1 MVMQAVFS
9 WTARGNKARLLCR
22 GVLLTLLLALVRGA
36 CAESSVTAYG
46 GYVVG
51 GSVTDSIT
59 GQTLDVLD
67 APSYALALDFG
78 LDPRSQVQ
86 VFFNHQQTHL
96 QASAFVPGNP
106 QIGLGISYLQL
117 GGTYFIDG
125 IGHGVYVMGG
135 VGVTYMS
142 PSVSDLSS
150 ETRLSLN
157 VGLGYMIPLGKHLG
171 IRFEARG
178 YATLLNND
186 GGIFCGSNKG
196 CVITIN
202 GQGFYQGEGLV
213 GLAVRF

>member
-1 MVMQAVFS
+1 MQASFPR
-9 WTARGNKARLLCR
+9 TARGRKAHLWCC
-22 GVLLTLLLALVRGA
+22 GVLLPLLLVLARGV
-36 CAESSVTAYG
+36 CAENSVTVYG
-46 GYVVG
+46 GYVFG
-51 GSVTDSIT
+51 GSVTDSTT
-59 GQTLDVLD
+59 GQTVDVLE

-86 VFFNHQQTHL
+86 VFFNHQQTHI
-96 QASAFVPGNP
+96 QAPSLVPASP

-125 IGHGVYVMGG
+125 IGHGVYVVGG

-157 VGLGYMIPLGKHLG
+157 AGIGYMIPLGEHFG

-178 YATLLNND
+178 YATLLNNN

>member
-1 MVMQAVFS
+1 MHAAFPWRV
-9 WTARGNKARLLCR
+9 RGKKVWLWCR
-22 GVLLTLLLALVRGA
+22 GVLLALLVILARGV

-46 GYVVG
+46 GYVFG
-51 GSVTDSIT
+51 GSVTDSTT
-59 GQTLDVLD
+59 GQTVDVLD

-86 VFFNHQQTHL
+86 VFFNHQQTHI
-96 QASAFVPGNP
+96 QAPSFASGSPK
-106 QIGLGISYLQL
+106 IGLGISYLQL

-125 IGHGVYVMGG
+125 IGHGVYVVGG
-135 VGVTYMS
+135 VGATYMS

-157 VGLGYMIPLGKHLG
+157 AGIGYMIPLGKHFG

-186 GGIFCGSNKG
+186 GGIFCASNKG

-213 GLAVRF
+213 GLTVRF

>member
-1 MVMQAVFS
+1 MHAAFP
-9 WTARGNKARLLCR
+9 WTVRGKKVWLWCR
-22 GVLLTLLLALVRGA
+22 GVLLALLVILARGV

-46 GYVVG
+46 GYVFG
-51 GSVTDSIT
+51 GSVTDSTT
-59 GQTLDVLD
+59 GQTVDVLD

-86 VFFNHQQTHL
+86 VFFNHQQTHI
-96 QASAFVPGNP
+96 QAPSFLSGSP

-157 VGLGYMIPLGKHLG
+157 AGIGYMIPLGKHFG

-178 YATLLNND
+178 YATLLTTTAA
-186 GGIFCGSNKG
+186 FSAPVTK
-196 CVITIN
+196 
-202 GQGFYQGEGLV
+202 
-213 GLAVRF
+213 AA

>member
-1 MVMQAVFS
+1 MHAAFPWRV
-9 WTARGNKARLLCR
+9 RGKKVWLWCR
-22 GVLLTLLLALVRGA
+22 GVLLALLVILARGV

-46 GYVVG
+46 GYVFG
-51 GSVTDSIT
+51 GSVTDSTT
-59 GQTLDVLD
+59 GQTVDVLD

-86 VFFNHQQTHL
+86 VFFNHQQTHI
-96 QASAFVPGNP
+96 QAPSFLSGSP

-157 VGLGYMIPLGKHLG
+157 AGIGYMIPLGKHFG

-178 YATLLNND
+178 YATLLNNN

>member
-1 MVMQAVFS
+1 MVMQAAS
-9 WTARGNKARLLCR
+9 PWAARGNTVRLLCR
-22 GVLLTLLLALVRGA
+22 AVLLALFLAFARSA
-36 CAESSVTAYG
+36 YAESSVTAYG
-46 GYVVG
+46 GYVFG
-51 GSVTDSIT
+51 GSVTDT
-59 GQTLDVLD
+59 TTNQTLDVLD

-86 VFFNHQQTHL
+86 VFFNHQQTHI
-96 QASAFVPGNP
+96 QAASFVPNSP
-106 QIGLGISYLQL
+106 QIGVGLSYLQI

-125 IGHGVYVMGG
+125 IGHGVYVVGG

-157 VGLGYMIPLGKHLG
+157 VGLGYMVPLGKHFG

-178 YATLLNND
+178 FATLLNND
-186 GGIFCGSNKG
+186 GGMFCGSNKG

-202 GQGFYQGEGLV
+202 GQALYQGEGLV
-213 GLAVRF
+213 GLSVRF

>member
-1 MVMQAVFS
+1 V
-9 WTARGNKARLLCR
+9 
-22 GVLLTLLLALVRGA
+22 
-36 CAESSVTAYG
+36 
-46 GYVVG
+46 
-51 GSVTDSIT
+51 
-59 GQTLDVLD
+59 DVLE

-86 VFFNHQQTHL
+86 VFFNHQQTHI
-96 QASAFVPGNP
+96 QAPSLVPASP

-157 VGLGYMIPLGKHLG
+157 AGIGYMIPLGKHFG

-178 YATLLNND
+178 YATLLNNN

>member
-1 MVMQAVFS
+1 MQATPSWATRGKKAVF
-9 WTARGNKARLLCR
+9 LCR
-22 GVLLTLLLALVRGA
+22 AVLCALMLTLARSV
-36 CAESSVTAYG
+36 CAENSVTVYG
-46 GYVVG
+46 GYVFG
-51 GSVTDSIT
+51 GSVTDTTT

-86 VFFNHQQTHL
+86 VFFNHQQTHI
-96 QASAFVPGNP
+96 QAPSFLSASP
-106 QIGLGISYLQL
+106 QIGVGLSYLQI
-117 GGTYFIDG
+117 GGNYFIDG
-125 IGHGVYVMGG
+125 IGHGVYVVGG

-157 VGLGYMIPLGKHLG
+157 VGLGYMIPLGKHFG

-196 CVITIN
+196 CVITIS

>member
-1 MVMQAVFS
+1 MHAAFP
-9 WTARGNKARLLCR
+9 WTVRGKKVWLWCR
-22 GVLLTLLLALVRGA
+22 GVLLALLVILARGV

-46 GYVVG
+46 GYVFG
-51 GSVTDSIT
+51 GSVTDSTT
-59 GQTLDVLD
+59 GQTVDVLD

-86 VFFNHQQTHL
+86 VFFNHQQTHI
-96 QASAFVPGNP
+96 QAPSFLSGSP

-157 VGLGYMIPLGKHLG
+157 AGIGYMIPLGKHFG

-178 YATLLNND
+178 YATLLNNN

-213 GLAVRF
+213 GLTVRF

>member
-1 MVMQAVFS
+1 MHAAFP
-9 WTARGNKARLLCR
+9 WTVRGKKVWLWCR
-22 GVLLTLLLALVRGA
+22 GVLLALLVILARGV

-46 GYVVG
+46 GYVFG
-51 GSVTDSIT
+51 GSVTDSTT
-59 GQTLDVLD
+59 GQTVDVLD

-86 VFFNHQQTHL
+86 VFFNHQQTHI
-96 QASAFVPGNP
+96 QAPSFLSGSP

-117 GGTYFIDG
+117 GETYFIDG

-157 VGLGYMIPLGKHLG
+157 AGIGYMIPLGKHFG

-178 YATLLNND
+178 YATLLNNN

-213 GLAVRF
+213 GLTVRF